1 MYPYLVKTSVL
12 ISIAIDRNGND
23 YVFDR
28 SWWKIWKK
36 SLMKDY
42 YVWKCRQ
49 GYWQWDAEY
58 DEICV
63 MRVWNDEILT
73 LCGKIC

>member
-1 MYPYLVKTSVL
+1 ME
-12 ISIAIDRNGND
+12 NM
-23 YVFDR
+23 
-28 SWWKIWKK
+28 KK

-58 DEICV
+58 DDEICV

>member
-1 MYPYLVKTSVL
+1 MEMTMYLTEVDGKYE
-12 ISIAIDRNGND
+12 
-23 YVFDR
+23 
-28 SWWKIWKK
+28 K

-58 DEICV
+58 DDEICV
-63 MRVWNDEILT
+63 MRVWNDEILS

>member
-1 MYPYLVKTSVL
+1 MEMTMYLTEVDGKYE
-12 ISIAIDRNGND
+12 
-23 YVFDR
+23 
-28 SWWKIWKK
+28 KK

-73 LCGKIC
+73 LCGKNMLR